1 MLTPVQALSMAA
13 QATTASHCLPPTQ
26 WLLLR
31 VAKAGLWIFLNC
43 VQCLRAMLRR
53 CTLYLTT
60 TQSHGARCL
69 ARGASGAA
77 VHGPWRVPALT
88 ILRGVNRR
96 REVPAEALT
105 FGDVTKIAH
114 DFALVPQLLSLS
126 SLLRLFR
133 QVTEED
139 AAATAVVVGTSD
151 ADGSALDVLS
161 FPQLVEVLGRVALQ
175 VRVLCACH
183 DAHTLTHRTSHASL
197 GRPTLPQAYTLKHP
211 FVPPGEAA
219 TEVLRQMDGSAGLR
233 KMMRA
238 RSATG
243 VVPRFSVRHRGHRAG
258 SKPSGGARSRRRK
271 QPAAIARAANR
282 R

>member
-1 MLTPVQALSMAA
+1 M
-13 QATTASHCLPPTQ
+13 
-26 WLLLR
+26 
-31 VAKAGLWIFLNC
+31 
-43 VQCLRAMLRR
+43 
-53 CTLYLTT
+53 
-60 TQSHGARCL
+60 
-69 ARGASGAA
+69 
-77 VHGPWRVPALT
+77 PALT

-175 VRVLCACH
+175 VRVFCTCH
-183 DAHTLTHRTSHASL
+183 DTHNTHTHTPHVSRFPPSSHA
-197 GRPTLPQAYTLKHP
+197 
-211 FVPPGEAA
+211 
-219 TEVLRQMDGSAGLR
+219 
-233 KMMRA
+233 
-238 RSATG
+238 ATG
-243 VVPRFSVRHRGHRAG
+243 VHAQASLRA
-258 SKPSGGARSRRRK
+258 SW
-271 QPAAIARAANR
+271 
-282 R
+282 